1 MRKASLASKALPLA
15 CLVVAFAAS
24 LTLFLIRDQRF
35 INTVP
40 SLVKRYRNESQIAV
54 HILSS
59 VLSMAQVLIVCSLF
73 NFAARIKLFESA
85 ASIGNLSFWSALSIP
100 RFDTSLPS
108 SRLPFVTLT
117 LALGTGLGALWTGSL
132 TPLPSTASRDDG
144 KIWVPVFNSSIT
156 RTMYPRQSDGAIIT
170 QCDVR
175 PVSDPRGSH
184 YPQLDTCIVISKL
197 GNLIM
202 TASTAT
208 NVTSPRLHPKLDNST
223 WTYRGRSY
231 GKGSSAG
238 LLEPVNTTEQ
248 SADVGF
254 SYQES
259 GYNIS
264 ASCRKQ
270 ESVTFP
276 FNEYYT
282 GGGGQLNLWSSQVV
296 MLDSGNV
303 SIPPFYAA
311 TSVYNE
317 FNSKPFGYFAWTA
330 LSAKGAYYIATS
342 SQRVSWSEI
351 PNDILCTIEFA
362 PMSFHIN
369 VSRLDQSIT
378 VTPLEGIDNFN
389 QTGNI
394 EDAIIWDLDLFS
406 RSSSSSVT
414 YTPLHYAISNNV
426 QAAEMAYNVSGDAAW
441 ERSLQDAIVEVADDL
456 LTYQGILAVG
466 RGGGERV
473 SQPVQRKFAAIEIGQ
488 TGYHFALLVINIL
501 LCSIYLYEASRT
513 RYWKHLPDFNFLDI
527 KALTLAA
534 LGPEKSTEHAAIALT
549 SPPSSRRDEKDSTK
563 LVAFYDEK
571 SRPRLRYV
579 RAPREHQRTTSADQN
594 AVLPPTDH
602 GSSRDNDF
610 AMEDHE
616 DVDLSDM
623 HSKPLLAD
631 SRVV

>member
-24 LTLFLIRDQRF
+24 LALFLIRDRRF
-35 INTVP
+35 INTLP
-40 SLVKRYRNESQIAV
+40 KLVKRYRDEFQIAV

-108 SRLPFVTLT
+108 SRLLFVTLT

-132 TPLPSTASRDDG
+132 TPLPSTAFIDDG

-156 RTMYPRQSDGAIIT
+156 RTMFPRENDGAIIT
-170 QCDVR
+170 RCGVG
-175 PVSDPRGSH
+175 PVPDPRGSNF
-184 YPQLDTCIVISKL
+184 PILDNCIVINKL

-208 NVTSPRLHPKLDNST
+208 NVTSPRQHPKLDNST
-223 WTYRGRSY
+223 WTYRGRSH

-238 LLEPVNTTEQ
+238 LLGPVNTTEK
-248 SADVGF
+248 SADEGF

-264 ASCRKQ
+264 ASCRNQ
-270 ESVTFP
+270 TNVIFP
-276 FNEYYT
+276 FKEYYT

-311 TSVYNE
+311 SSVSDGV
-317 FNSKPFGYFAWTA
+317 NSKPFGYFAWTA
-330 LSAKGAYYIATS
+330 ISDKGAYYIATS
-342 SQRVSWSEI
+342 AQQVSWSEDL
-351 PNDILCTIEFA
+351 NHILCTIEFT
-362 PMSFHIN
+362 PMTFHTT
-369 VSRLDQSIT
+369 VSKVNQSIT
-378 VTPLEGIDNFN
+378 VTPMERIDSFN

-394 EDAIIWDLDLFS
+394 KDAIIWDLDLFS
-406 RSSSSSVT
+406 RSSSLSVT
-414 YTPLHYAISNNV
+414 FTPLYYAISNNM
-426 QAAEMAYNVSGDAAW
+426 QAAKTAYNASDDAAW
-441 ERSLQDAIVEVADDL
+441 ELSLQDAIVEVADDL

-466 RGGGERV
+466 RNESV
-473 SQPVQRKFAAIEIGQ
+473 SQPVQRQFAAIKIGQ
-488 TGYHFALLVINIL
+488 TEYHFALLVINIF
-501 LCSIYLYEASRT
+501 LCTIYLYEASRT

-534 LGPEKSTEHAAIALT
+534 LGPEKSTEGVAIASP

-571 SRPRLRYV
+571 SRPRFRYV
-579 RAPREHQRTTSADQN
+579 RAPREHQRTTSADQHS
-594 AVLPPTDH
+594 VLPPRDH
-602 GSSRDNDF
+602 GSLRDNDF

-616 DVDLSDM
+616 NMDLSDM